1 MINEIKTYSF
11 FKKHETIKD
20 IKGKYSYFNLSDLNI
35 LDIKVSGK
43 YIYLSCRI
51 KRQKKSLN
59 NIQSTESSIFQ
70 IQHSKIISEFNNIYN
85 KNIFDFKTL
94 LIDSISYLVTLGTDF
109 KEVAIGN
116 DRTFLMIPS
125 VKVFP
130 TSLNLNNQD
139 DSITDLIN
147 TINLMKYINKDEL
160 YDGNDYIRNIEPI
173 TNINCFDVSDDGNYI
188 GIGLEKGEIII
199 IKDIFER
206 KNDNKNNIFLLP
218 KATIDNITNLLFWK
232 NSNNSIILY
241 MTTVKELYYYELNN
255 KTFSQMN
262 SDFGAL
268 KGCISLDKTLNKIIL
283 VSPFDNSIG
292 ELINFEKGGCWL
304 LEGKKSNL
312 QLYKNNIVFIANNS
326 KIIVYDPNNKLVIFN
341 QEKEENENILNIF
354 SFSER
359 NLIYCLKQ
367 SKNNEEKSIKEIIVY
382 KEIHH
387 DYKLEQFYNNKD
399 YNLALKYVKQF
410 PNLFRKDIKY
420 EIIKKNGDYY
430 ASKGD
435 YKNAINE
442 YIKTINYYN
451 PTEIIC
457 NLLDGSKMD
466 FLIVYLEEINKKD
479 FFIMEEKRN
488 YYISLLINCYIK
500 QKKFKKLK
508 EFIDKAYLNKQ
519 TSIIRNVINICKETN
534 QVELAM
540 TIVEKGKINDIKI
553 EVLIEMKEDYNQAI
567 DLLIKEKNI
576 LKQFEL
582 TIKYGDLLFE
592 KNKEKMLKLIYQ
604 ILNHLINIKNGK
616 EVILG
621 NQDYIE
627 KVKKLNYDDLI
638 NLVILDKYE
647 NIRENILNFIIEN
660 DKNCNSK
667 IIIGKIE
674 ISLVKFKEFSKEYIN
689 DNNNLKNPYIE
700 DIINILKNKN
710 KLAKIDKNYLMTLF
724 ITYNFQE
731 GIIYLNE
738 ILNDQMRLL
747 QIYMENQNYEKILN
761 ICDSYGLKNNDIY
774 FQSLYYFIKTYSK
787 DNSTEK
793 YIDMLLA
800 RLYEKGLLTTIAIV
814 EISKK
819 LQNKM
824 KFGIIRKYISNVFKD
839 NLVTLDTGKK
849 ERDQIFE
856 QYNKIKRDIESL
868 KRKKTFE
875 INKNCNTCNQKL
887 LAKDEIICFCCNHS
901 FHQLCYKNF
910 LEVSNIEE
918 DICPQCVNKNNQ
930 LSQRMKQSIEQSNN
944 HNNFF
949 IELHSKPKKFELIT
963 KYLGKGIFK
972 FN

>member
-312 QLYKNNIVFIANNS
+312 QLYKNNIVFIANSS

-567 DLLIKEKNI
+567 DLLIKKKNI

-647 NIRENILNFIIEN
+647 NIRENMLNFIIEN

-674 ISLVKFKEFSKEYIN
+674 ISLVKFKEFSKEHIN

-819 LQNKM
+819 LQN
-824 KFGIIRKYISNVFKD
+824 
-839 NLVTLDTGKK
+839 
-849 ERDQIFE
+849 
-856 QYNKIKRDIESL
+856 
-868 KRKKTFE
+868 E
-875 INKNCNTCNQKL
+875 I
-887 LAKDEIICFCCNHS
+887 
-901 FHQLCYKNF
+901 
-910 LEVSNIEE
+910 
-918 DICPQCVNKNNQ
+918 
-930 LSQRMKQSIEQSNN
+930 
-944 HNNFF
+944 
-949 IELHSKPKKFELIT
+949 
-963 KYLGKGIFK
+963 
-972 FN
+972 